1 MRKMAAQIVALERE
15 KAQLRDALEKT
26 GGVFPNRAHVAPDS
40 SSLMMDLSNTLR
52 ESERVGGFEDEDTD
66 VDISVARKSTKKAS
80 SYSGGVN
87 ARLDALLASE
97 RVVSSAFKSDED
109 IDISHAK
116 HHQLSMVEKR
126 TLEKE
131 VRRLVNERSDLM
143 RTGAYSS
150 NDRAITLIDERI
162 EELSVQISA

>member
-1 MRKMAAQIVALERE
+1 
-15 KAQLRDALEKT
+15 
-26 GGVFPNRAHVAPDS
+26 
-40 SSLMMDLSNTLR
+40 
-52 ESERVGGFEDEDTD
+52 
-66 VDISVARKSTKKAS
+66 VARKSTKKAS